1 MNRLKIA
8 IVRRLERIRP
18 LKLHVDAGLR
28 DEHRSRSHTS
38 NRHRVNPVILGVDL
52 PRVRPLVR
60 IRVHNIPLMGEHII
74 SSLNR
79 RSRDF
84 LILIRLSRHRKLFL
98 DLSLIMCAID
108 QVETA
113 TDETRD
119 DKPHD
124 RCQSSA
130 PFAPLVL
137 RVLRALLT
145 VGNPSIMQ
153 HLIETRRNDQRP
165 GLRLSLVRASPI
177 AIHNVIETRQSSAG
191 GGSCHISCR
200 HTRLSHDVIMR
211 VLARAVTA
219 QSIIPWTR
227 RRRHPVTLRSSCCSW
242 RHA

>member
-1 MNRLKIA
+1 MDRLKIA

-38 NRHRVNPVILGVDL
+38 NRHRVNPVILSVDL
-52 PRVRPLVR
+52 PRVRALVR
-60 IRVHNIPLMGEHII
+60 IRVHDRPLVGEHII
-74 SSLNR
+74 SSLDR
-79 RSRDF
+79 RSGDF
-84 LILIRLSRHRKLFL
+84 PILIRLGRHRKLLL
-98 DLSLIMCAID
+98 DLSLIMCAIY

-137 RVLRALLT
+137 RVLRALLA

-153 HLIETRRNDQRP
+153 HLIETRRNDQRL
-165 GLRLSLVRASPI
+165 GLVRASPI
-177 AIHNVIETRQSSAG
+177 AIHDVIETRQSSAG
-191 GGSCHISCR
+191 GGNRLITSCR
-200 HTRLSHDVIMR
+200 HIRLSHVYMLRCRRVTTQSVIP
-211 VLARAVTA
+211 RAC
-219 QSIIPWTR
+219 
-227 RRRHPVTLRSSCCSW
+227 RHQITLHSSCCSW
-242 RHA
+242 

>member
-1 MNRLKIA
+1 MDRLKIA

-52 PRVRPLVR
+52 PRVRTLIR
-60 IRVHNIPLMGEHII
+60 IRVHDRPLVGEHII
-74 SSLNR
+74 SSFDRL
-79 RSRDF
+79 SRDGRIF
-84 LILIRLSRHRKLFL
+84 ICLSRHRKLFL

-108 QVETA
+108 QIETA

-119 DKPHD
+119 DKPHN
-124 RCQSSA
+124 RCQSST

-153 HLIETRRNDQRP
+153 HLIETRRNDQRL
-165 GLRLSLVRASPI
+165 GLVRASPI

-191 GGSCHISCR
+191 GGNGAVLTTLRCR

-211 VLARAVTA
+211 VLTRAIAA

-227 RRRHPVTLRSSCCSW
+227 RRRHPVTLRSCCSSQ
-242 RHA
+242 HA